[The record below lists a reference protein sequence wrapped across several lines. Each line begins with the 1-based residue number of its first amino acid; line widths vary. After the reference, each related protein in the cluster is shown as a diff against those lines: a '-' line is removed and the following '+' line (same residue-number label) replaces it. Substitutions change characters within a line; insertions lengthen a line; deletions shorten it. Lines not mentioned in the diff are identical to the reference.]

1 MKKLICV
8 VLAAAVFAAIA
19 DEPPPFD
26 LKKKPQTE
34 EEKAARK
41 AYIEDRFNKHTGGRL
56 IVPGSLKGKFVY
68 VNAQKRAPSSG
79 SRIMLTSSTNPLSSP
94 LRLRMVSSLF
104 PIQRFR
110 ARLRFL
116 SSTTRICRRS
126 FLPPSPVG

>member
-68 VNAQKRAPSSG
+68 VNAQHSFV
-79 SRIMLTSSTNPLSSP
+79 PLKYGTEVSCIGETATAADFRNRK
-94 LRLRMVSSLF
+94 LCMV
-104 PIQRFR
+104 
-110 ARLRFL
+110 
-116 SSTTRICRRS
+116 
-126 FLPPSPVG
+126 